1 MNQEFTIRGHLMKN
15 KEGFTL
21 IELMIVVAVI
31 GILAS
36 IAYPSYQN
44 SIRRTKR
51 AEGRA
56 ALMQLMQ
63 QEERYYS
70 QNTRY
75 IAFSSAST
83 DADERKFKWYSGS
96 VARSSAYEISAAAC
110 ANEDIR
116 NCVMLTAQPGT
127 ARVDAGFKDAA
138 CGNLTFTSTGLQSA
152 AGQATDCWK

>member
-1 MNQEFTIRGHLMKN
+1 MKFRN
-15 KEGFTL
+15 IGFTL
-21 IELMIVVAVI
+21 VELMAVVAII
-31 GILAS
+31 GILAA
-36 IAYPSYQN
+36 ITYPSYQN

-75 IAFSSAST
+75 IPFSSAST
-83 DADERKFKWYSGS
+83 DADEKRFKWYSGTN
-96 VARSSAYEISAAAC
+96 ATSSSYEISAAAC

-116 NCVMLTAQPGT
+116 DCVTLTAQPGGAAVGRSFSDT
-127 ARVDAGFKDAA
+127 A
-138 CGNLTFTSTGLQSA
+138 CGSLSLTSTGQQSA
-152 AGQATDCWK
+152 SGAALDCWK